1 MTSSSTPW
9 RLRRKLPI
17 NEVLLYPAHHADELA
32 IPWTK
37 RGVARAA
44 RLLHE
49 ADAFEA
55 PILGLARWLEHAPA
69 GHGPL
74 LADAALGRR
83 SSLNWDRAA
92 IRPCTECG
100 FPPAPRS
107 WDEATSP
114 RLLPDPA
121 VHART
126 ACTAARRATPLTRGG
141 S

>member
-1 MTSSSTPW
+1 MM
-9 RLRRKLPI
+9 LPI
-17 NEVLLYPAHHADELA
+17 NDLLVYHAHHADELA

-44 RLLHE
+44 RLLQE

-69 GHGPL
+69 VHAPL
-74 LADAALGRR
+74 LVDAALGRQDTPG
-83 SSLNWDRAA
+83 WDRAA
-92 IRPCTECG
+92 IRPCPLCG

-107 WDEATSP
+107 WQEATSP

-121 VHART
+121 VHGRAGHPRS
-126 ACTAARRATPLTRGG
+126 RPATPLNEGG
-141 S
+141 P